1 MCERRS
7 EMRVDPLIREAELN
21 HRVRLDRR
29 GRRFLPVADS
39 RWGEL
44 ILPAP
49 DEPPEADAGGLRV
62 VLFASWEFGYLAI
75 EATKAYARRFPGR
88 AQLVGLATDDPMN
101 PEARISRKKRV
112 WRLFGREEIVA
123 IETAVVEAALVA
135 GCPVFTGEIKTDGF
149 RELLDVW
156 RPDAIVSCV
165 FGQIIDRA
173 IIDRPPYG
181 IYNFHPS
188 DLAHGIGAGPT
199 PAEGL
204 AARGLTS
211 TPWTIHHV
219 TEAVDAGGVV
229 AVSPSINVADTGG
242 NLPADPLVL
251 YDKLL
256 VPVGCLAACLI
267 DALWQRFARGQP
279 GQLDHLD
286 VGAALPE
293 SVKQQLD
300 APISTNAHTTVL
312 PRFDATFLEA
322 F

>member
-29 GRRFLPVADS
+29 GRRFLPVANS

-49 DEPPEADAGGLRV
+49 DEPPEADDSGLRV

-88 AQLVGLATDDPMN
+88 AQFVGLATDDPMN

-312 PRFDATFLEA
+312 PRFDATFLET